1 MANFNTH
8 INVAFVASSITGLI
22 AYKAGMLTASEF
34 FLCNLA
40 GTVGG
45 LLPDIDL
52 NYSIPAKVGFNL
64 ASLLVAFLMMVYW
77 AKQISIIWLLL
88 LWVFTYAV
96 MRWGVFRL
104 FNHFTIHRGIVHSVP
119 YMAILS
125 LSLVLVSFYGMR
137 YDAVFSWFLGLFLF
151 FGTIIHLI
159 LDEIYSVNF
168 LNLKVKKSF
177 GTALKFFS
185 FKQVW
190 WYVGLYVL
198 LIVMLVLAP
207 PFHLFWQTL
216 TDPMSC
222 SLLKSAIL

>member
-88 LWVFTYAV
+88 LWVFTYAI
-96 MRWGVFRL
+96 MRWGVFGL

-185 FKQVW
+185 FKQVG

-216 TDPMSC
+216 TDPMSW